1 MGTRILI
8 VDDEQDTLNL
18 LRTIMMIS
26 GFDPITTL
34 NSVEAIGLA
43 EREKPD
49 VVLLDI
55 MMPRLDGFTLCK
67 LMRRRESTMNIPI
80 IFVTAYELLDLEER
94 RIEAGGS
101 MVVRKPI
108 DFDVLMQTIEKILK
122 ERPAVIPAPASM
134 PMPPQVAPGAAETQE
149 REKPFESPSMPV
161 PTLEASP
168 SVQAAPGAT
177 ETQEHTKPSESPS
190 MPVPT
195 LEASPSVQVVPGA
208 TETQEHETTNT
219 KPSESQ
225 P

>member
-18 LRTIMMIS
+18 LRTILMIS

-67 LMRRRESTMNIPI
+67 LMRRRETTMKLPI
-80 IFVTAYELLDLEER
+80 IFVTAYEALDLEER
-94 RIEAGGS
+94 RVEAGAD

-108 DFDVLMQTIEKILK
+108 DLDVLIEAIDQILK
-122 ERPAVIPAPASM
+122 ARPATVPAPAFM
-134 PMPPQVAPGAAETQE
+134 PMPPLETNPSTGTAPDAVKIDS
-149 REKPFESPSMPV
+149 REKP
-161 PTLEASP
+161 
-168 SVQAAPGAT
+168 
-177 ETQEHTKPSESPS
+177 
-190 MPVPT
+190 
-195 LEASPSVQVVPGA
+195 
-208 TETQEHETTNT
+208 NT
-219 KPSESQ
+219 KPSEG
-225 P
+225 

>member
-49 VVLLDI
+49 VVLLDV

-80 IFVTAYELLDLEER
+80 IFVTAYESLDLEER

-108 DFDVLMQTIEKILK
+108 DFDVLMQTIDKILK
-122 ERPAVIPAPASM
+122 ERPDVVPAPASV
-134 PMPPQVAPGAAETQE
+134 PMPPQAVAAETQE
-149 REKPFESPSMPV
+149 RE
-161 PTLEASP
+161 
-168 SVQAAPGAT
+168 
-177 ETQEHTKPSESPS
+177 KPSESPS

-195 LEASPSVQVVPGA
+195 LEANPSVQVVPGT

>member
-49 VVLLDI
+49 VVLLDV

-67 LMRRRESTMNIPI
+67 LMRRRESTMNIPV
-80 IFVTAYELLDLEER
+80 IFVTAYESLDLEER

-108 DFDVLMQTIEKILK
+108 DFDVLMQTIDKILK
-122 ERPAVIPAPASM
+122 ERPDVVPAPTSVS
-134 PMPPQVAPGAAETQE
+134 MPPQAAAAETPE
-149 REKPFESPSMPV
+149 REKPSESPSMPV

-168 SVQAAPGAT
+168 SVQALPGAT

-190 MPVPT
+190 MPVPA
-195 LEASPSVQVVPGA
+195 LEASPSVQAVPGT